1 MEESTSSRRSLRRR
15 GRLLRVLGFG
25 VLGLLLALVIGVFFA
40 YQWFQKYVRSEE
52 FRALVEAQASKFL
65 QAEVKLDP
73 LEWNRLDVLSKHLQ
87 AGSAPAFSKLEAD
100 RLKATLRFNGWSKR
114 SWTVEGAMIENLVV
128 DFKKAAAPAGP
139 ASVKASPAP
148 ASAPPAEVG
157 SSLPGWLPTKVE
169 VPQVRVRNTN
179 LRFGTGDMDFR
190 VLGSEAT
197 LVERGDG
204 SYDIDLRGGLFSV
217 APFPGAGITKKNFS
231 IGSAKARLGTD
242 AVYLVESTL
251 RAEPS
256 TTSQEGED
264 KTGLSI
270 EGTIPFSSASH
281 KLSLH
286 INMED
291 LPVGQVVGPQ
301 WTNRVFGRLAL
312 DFKTTEDEKG
322 RAIHEGTVRLA
333 DARFLTPEPEQPK
346 DGGLVGMV
354 RGGWETLSGTV
365 LPVLGA
371 YTDHTRQFRNLICDT
386 ARARF
391 RRSGDTLE
399 LHDLEIVSRGLLS
412 LEGDVEIRGRDLSGL
427 VRVGVTRATLS
438 GIPGAEAKVFTT
450 ERDGLL
456 WTPVRLSGTLDDPKE
471 DLTQRLLDAAGQR
484 VIEAVPEIGFGLIR
498 GAGQAVKEGA
508 GLLENGGKVI
518 ETGTGILAQG
528 GRLIE
533 GLLGPGQKPAEKAPE
548 KAPDKKDEKPPGK

>member
-1 MEESTSSRRSLRRR
+1 M
-15 GRLLRVLGFG
+15 
-25 VLGLLLALVIGVFFA
+25 LGLLLALVVGVFFA

-65 QAEVKLDP
+65 RAEVKLDP
-73 LEWNRLDVLSKHLQ
+73 LEWNRLDVLSRHLE

-100 RLKATLRFNGWSKR
+100 RLKATLRFNGWAKR

-128 DFKKAAAPAGP
+128 DFKKSAAPAGKAP
-139 ASVKASPAP
+139 MLPSVAAVVAGTSEGGP
-148 ASAPPAEVG
+148 
-157 SSLPGWLPTKVE
+157 SLPAWLPTKVE

-190 VLGSEAT
+190 VLGSEGT

-217 APFPGAGITKKNFS
+217 SPFPGAGISKKNFS

-251 RAEPS
+251 QAES
-256 TTSQEGED
+256 ANSSQEGED
-264 KTGLSI
+264 KTSLAI

-286 INMED
+286 INMEN

-301 WTNRVFGRLAL
+301 WTNRIFGRLAL
-312 DFKTTEDEKG
+312 DFKTTEDDKG
-322 RAIHEGTVRLA
+322 IAIHEGSVRLA
-333 DARFLTPEPEQPK
+333 DARFLTPEPDAPK
-346 DGGLVGMV
+346 NEGLAGVV
-354 RGGWETLSGTV
+354 RSGWETLSGTI

-399 LHDLEIVSRGLLS
+399 LHEIEIVSRGLLS
-412 LEGDVEIRGRDLSGL
+412 VEGDLKIKGRELSGL
-427 VRVGVTRATLS
+427 VRVGVTRATLA

-456 WTPVRLSGTLDDPKE
+456 WTPVRLSGTLDEPKE

-508 GLLENGGKVI
+508 GLIENGGKVI
-518 ETGTGILAQG
+518 ETGTEILGQG

-533 GLLGPGQKPAEKAPE
+533 GLLGPGQKPAPAAPDKAPE
-548 KAPDKKDEKPPGK
+548 KKDEKPPGK